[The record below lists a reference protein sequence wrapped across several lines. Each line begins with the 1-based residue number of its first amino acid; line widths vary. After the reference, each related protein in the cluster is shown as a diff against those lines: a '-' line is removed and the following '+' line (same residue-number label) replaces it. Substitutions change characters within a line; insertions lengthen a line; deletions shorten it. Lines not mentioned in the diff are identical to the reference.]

1 MYSKLKRKDARP
13 PRGRNVFDP
22 ENESCGDIPMV
33 DTFNYD
39 SLRLQVEA
47 SDCRDAIQKAADVLI
62 DKGCITQGYV
72 SEMNDAFD
80 ELGPYFVLAPG
91 MAFAHSRPSENV
103 LRTALSMITLKQPVC
118 FGSKANDPVFLV
130 CVIASTD
137 AQGHVDQLKRIAR
150 FLADEGHVQAL
161 KEARTDEDKRA
172 IVDDLNK
179 GGF

>member
-1 MYSKLKRKDARP
+1 
-13 PRGRNVFDP
+13 
-22 ENESCGDIPMV
+22 MV
-33 DTFNYD
+33 DSFDYN

-62 DKGCITQGYV
+62 DKGCITQRYV
-72 SEMNDAFD
+72 DEMNTAFD

-91 MAFAHSRPSENV
+91 MAFAHSRPSGSV
-103 LRTALSMITLKQPVC
+103 LRTALSMITLREPVC
-118 FGSKANDPVFLV
+118 FGNEANDPVFLV

-150 FLADEGHVQAL
+150 FLADPGHVQML
-161 KEARTDEDKRA
+161 KDARSEEDKRA
-172 IVDDLNK
+172 VVDELNK